1 MKIIF
6 MFYFGFLSMIFLL
19 AVVVFLIANKRGI
32 YVKQI
37 LKKDNTDKTIQ
48 QFVFPYF
55 ILFLINLFMYLLS
68 TNL

>member
-19 AVVVFLIANKRGI
+19 AVVVFLIADKRGI
-32 YVKQI
+32 DVNQM
-37 LKKDNTDKTIQ
+37 LKKDDTNKTIQ
-48 QFVFPYF
+48 QFIFPYF